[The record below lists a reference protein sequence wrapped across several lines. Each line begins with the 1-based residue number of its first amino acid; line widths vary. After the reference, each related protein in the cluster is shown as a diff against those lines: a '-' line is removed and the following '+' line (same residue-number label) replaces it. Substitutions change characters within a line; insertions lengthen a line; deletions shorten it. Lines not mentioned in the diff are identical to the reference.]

1 VVPPTSSEQ
10 VVPDLLQGEVVVV
23 EPQPALLVPPAAP
36 PVPGEPPVPTVP
48 PELDPPVP
56 TVPPEL
62 DPPVPTVPPELVA
75 LPPPPVVPPLP
86 PPLPADD
93 PHAPRPR
100 LVRPSKK
107 RPLKRIRAVTVMG
120 SSSLGVK
127 YPRRTLIRV
136 IVQAFVPTSWAFRRR
151 RAPDNRRV
159 VESTNRREAQR

>member
-1 VVPPTSSEQ
+1 

-23 EPQPALLVPPAAP
+23 DPQPALLVPPGAP

-75 LPPPPVVPPLP
+75 LPPAPPV

-100 LVRPSKK
+100 LVRPINEI
-107 RPLKRIRAVTVMG
+107 PLKRIRAVTVMG
-120 SSSLGVK
+120 SSSLRVK
-127 YPRRTLIRV
+127 FPRKNVDSNYALVRSSRPGGL
-136 IVQAFVPTSWAFRRR
+136 FVEEDR
-151 RAPDNRRV
+151 
-159 VESTNRREAQR
+159 AQRSLMRDRGILEG